1 MKFWISVLSPGGLA
15 LTYLATEHGFQDPCQ
30 VKSAVISKR
39 LIQSPIFSHDANRS
53 DERHGIAVG
62 EGRGLGLV
70 SEVIF
75 NKFTA

>member
-1 MKFWISVLSPGGLA
+1 M
-15 LTYLATEHGFQDPCQ
+15 
-30 VKSAVISKR
+30 KSAVISKR